1 MVALVFCVAGLLGR
15 PGSRLHRPRGAFI
28 FLGAGREQELRGSG
42 RWEDSGGLHHGHA
55 KSLIANIDTE
65 ILSKSPYLS
74 SQECRT
80 SIDMS
85 GND

>member
-1 MVALVFCVAGLLGR
+1 MVALVSCAVGLLGR
-15 PGSRLHRPRGAFI
+15 PGRRLHRPRGALI

-55 KSLIANIDTE
+55 KPHCQYCHRDSLQEPIP
-65 ILSKSPYLS
+65 LFSKVQDLH
-74 SQECRT
+74 R
-80 SIDMS
+80 DKS